1 MKDRIKQLMERQ
13 KMSQQTFADI
23 LGISPAS
30 LSSIFNDRTK
40 PTLNHVEAI
49 KRKFPTINLEWLLSG
64 NGSMFTD
71 DAPNNPQLSSS
82 STPSLNS
89 SMIDFDGETNSST
102 DTENKGYEAGTR
114 AYNGAIPTKTEIKY
128 IEKPQRKITEIRI
141 FFDDQTWETFI
152 PQK

>member
-40 PTLNHVEAI
+40 PTLNHVEI
-49 KRKFPTINLEWLLSG
+49 
-64 NGSMFTD
+64 
-71 DAPNNPQLSSS
+71 SSS

-89 SMIDFDGETNSST
+89 SMIDFEGDTNTHT
-102 DTENKGYEAGTR
+102 DIENKGYEAGTR